1 MTDSGFDDLDE
12 LFGEEDLISLLD
24 DVQEAQDKKTEQSLA
39 DSASGKDV
47 NGDSADISG
56 IARENAEA
64 MASTSSSVYR
74 ELMDGLSEEEMELVG
89 GTIVRNKSIEDYDVE
104 IFSPPQL
111 NQIRLGIDHGVD
123 VSFYDSADMTFR
135 QMREIRIGLE
145 QKLDVSFY
153 ANKYYRDKQMRE
165 IRLGLMERLDVL
177 AYARLVYSL
186 TDMQNKRAEQFK
198 EKYSK
203 DPASLDFDLYDP
215 EIGLQIRTE
224 DGMMRAVIQLTKPLP
239 EDFGETALRSLL
251 NAYGISAGLCIDK
264 LDLEHLETDTEYE
277 VAVGTLP
284 CDGVDGYYEYFTEL
298 MDEPPRIKED
308 GSIDYR
314 AQREYV
320 SAKPGNVVAVYHPAK
335 FGENGMC
342 ISGIVIA
349 GYSGKDLPALQVSGI
364 HYDPEKKT
372 YIADKEG
379 FLIQSN
385 DSLMIQELME
395 IRGDVAYGKGN
406 IKFDGSVHITG
417 SVMENAIVEVSGD
430 ITVDGFVEGAK
441 LKAGR
446 DITIR
451 RGVNGNSKGVI
462 EAGRNVVAA
471 FFEHTTINAGENIE
485 AGYIMDSRASCK
497 GDVKVA
503 GRKAVICGGKVKAGR
518 TIQTM
523 NVGNKSHVR
532 TELELAAKE
541 DYGEKMSELVRRKRR
556 LEDEMEQIR
565 EAMKTVLQKVGAL
578 TGRTNSIYLK
588 FEDVYEKQSEELTEL
603 NKEQEALHREL
614 EGTKNMFI
622 LINGSVYDN
631 THIKVNGNSLI
642 VDEEKKNVRFYSQ
655 GRQIITE

>member
-1 MTDSGFDDLDE
+1 MGSGFDDLDD

-39 DSASGKDV
+39 DPSAKDV
-47 NGDSADISG
+47 KGGSADISG
-56 IARENAEA
+56 VARENAEA

-89 GTIVRNKSIEDYDVE
+89 GTIIRNKSIEEYDIKVY
-104 IFSPPQL
+104 SPPQL

-123 VSFYDSADMTFR
+123 VSLYDSAEMTFR

-145 QKLDVSFY
+145 QEIDVSFY

-186 TDMQNKRAEQFK
+186 TDMKNKRAEQFR
-198 EKYSK
+198 EKYLK
-203 DPASLDFDLYDP
+203 DPSALDFELYDRQTG
-215 EIGLQIRTE
+215 IQIRTE
-224 DGMMRAVIQLTKPLP
+224 DGMMRAVILLSKPLP
-239 EDFGETALRSLL
+239 EDFGETALRLLL
-251 NAYGISAGLCIDK
+251 NEYGISSGLCIDK
-264 LDLEHLETDTEYE
+264 LDLEHLKTDIEYE
-277 VAVGTLP
+277 VAVGKKP
-284 CDGVDGYYEYFTEL
+284 CNGVDGYYEYFTEL

-320 SAKPGNVVAVYHPAK
+320 SAKPGNVVAVYHPAQI
-335 FGENGMC
+335 GENGMC
-342 ISGIVIA
+342 ISGIDIE
-349 GYSGKDLPALQVSGI
+349 GYIGKDLPALQVNGI
-364 HYDPEKKT
+364 HFDPKKNT

-385 DSLMIQELME
+385 NSLTIQELME
-395 IRGDVAYGKGN
+395 IKGDVAYGKGN

-446 DITIR
+446 DITIK

-471 FFEHTTINAGENIE
+471 FFEHTTIDAEGNIE
-485 AGYIMDSRASCK
+485 AGYIMDSMASCR

-503 GRKAVICGGKVKAGR
+503 GRKAVICGGKVKAGK

-523 NVGNKSHVR
+523 NVGNRSHVH
-532 TELELAAKE
+532 TELELGGKE
-541 DYGEKMSELVRRKRR
+541 DYGEKMSDLVRRKRR
-556 LEDEMEQIR
+556 LENEMEQIK
-565 EAMKTVLQKVGAL
+565 EAMNTVLQKVGAL
-578 TGRTNSIYLK
+578 KGRTNSIYLK
-588 FEDVYEKQSEELTEL
+588 FEDVYEKQNEELIEL
-603 NKEQEALHREL
+603 NKEQDALHKEL
-614 EGTKNMFI
+614 EGSKNMYI

-631 THIKVNGNSLI
+631 TLIKVNGNSLM
-642 VDEEKKNVRFYSQ
+642 VDEEKKMVRFYSQ

>member
-1 MTDSGFDDLDE
+1 MGSGFDDLDE

-39 DSASGKDV
+39 ESSAKDV
-47 NGDSADISG
+47 KGGSADVSG
-56 IARENAEA
+56 VAKENAEA

-89 GTIVRNKSIEDYDVE
+89 STVIRNKSIEEYD
-104 IFSPPQL
+104 IKIYSPPQL
-111 NQIRLGIDHGVD
+111 HQIRLGIDHGVD
-123 VSFYDSADMTFR
+123 VSFYDSAEMTFR

-145 QKLDVSFY
+145 QEIDVSFY

-165 IRLGLMERLDVL
+165 IRLGLMERMDVL

-186 TDMQNKRAEQFK
+186 TDMQNKRAEQFR
-198 EKYSK
+198 EKYAK
-203 DPASLDFDLYDP
+203 DPSSLDFELTDR
-215 EIGLQIRTE
+215 ETGVEIRTE
-224 DGMMRAVIQLTKPLP
+224 DGMMRAVIMLSKPLP
-239 EDFGETALRSLL
+239 NDFGETALRLLL
-251 NAYGISAGLCIDK
+251 NEYGISSGLCIDK
-264 LDLEHLETDTEYE
+264 LDLEHLKTYTEYE
-277 VAVGTLP
+277 VAVGKQP
-284 CDGVDGYYEYFTEL
+284 CNGFDGYYEYFTEL
-298 MDEPPRIKED
+298 MNEPPRIKED

-320 SAKPGNVVAVYHPAK
+320 SAKPGTVVAVYHPAQS
-335 FGENGMC
+335 GENGMC
-342 ISGIVIA
+342 ISGIDLA
-349 GYSGKDLPALQVSGI
+349 GYIGKDLPELQVNGI
-364 HYDPEKKT
+364 HYDSKKKT

-379 FLIQSN
+379 FLIQSDN
-385 DSLMIQELME
+385 SLTIQELME

-471 FFEHTTINAGENIE
+471 FFEHTTIDAGGNIE
-485 AGYIMDSRASCK
+485 AGYILDSTASCS

-503 GRKAVICGGKVKAGR
+503 GRKAVICGGKVKAGK

-523 NVGNKSHVR
+523 NVGNRSHVH
-532 TELELAAKE
+532 TELELGGKE
-541 DYGEKMSELVRRKRR
+541 DYGEKMSDLVRRKRR
-556 LEDEMEQIR
+556 LENEMEQIK
-565 EAMKTVLQKVGAL
+565 EAMNTVLQKVGAL
-578 TGRTNSIYLK
+578 KGRTNSIYLK
-588 FEDVYEKQSEELTEL
+588 FEDVYEKQNEELIEI
-603 NKEQEALHREL
+603 NKEQDALHKEL
-614 EGTKNMFI
+614 EGNRNMYI

-631 THIKVNGNSLI
+631 TLIRVNGNSMM

>member
-47 NGDSADISG
+47 KGDSADISG

-203 DPASLDFDLYDP
+203 DPSSLDFDLYDP

-251 NAYGISAGLCIDK
+251 NEYGISAGLCIDK
-264 LDLEHLETDTEYE
+264 LDLKHLETDTEYE

-284 CDGVDGYYEYFTEL
+284 
-298 MDEPPRIKED
+298 
-308 GSIDYR
+308 
-314 AQREYV
+314 
-320 SAKPGNVVAVYHPAK
+320 
-335 FGENGMC
+335 
-342 ISGIVIA
+342 
-349 GYSGKDLPALQVSGI
+349 
-364 HYDPEKKT
+364 
-372 YIADKEG
+372 
-379 FLIQSN
+379 
-385 DSLMIQELME
+385 
-395 IRGDVAYGKGN
+395 
-406 IKFDGSVHITG
+406 
-417 SVMENAIVEVSGD
+417 
-430 ITVDGFVEGAK
+430 
-441 LKAGR
+441 
-446 DITIR
+446 
-451 RGVNGNSKGVI
+451 
-462 EAGRNVVAA
+462 
-471 FFEHTTINAGENIE
+471 
-485 AGYIMDSRASCK
+485 
-497 GDVKVA
+497 
-503 GRKAVICGGKVKAGR
+503 
-518 TIQTM
+518 
-523 NVGNKSHVR
+523 
-532 TELELAAKE
+532 
-541 DYGEKMSELVRRKRR
+541 
-556 LEDEMEQIR
+556 
-565 EAMKTVLQKVGAL
+565 
-578 TGRTNSIYLK
+578 
-588 FEDVYEKQSEELTEL
+588 
-603 NKEQEALHREL
+603 
-614 EGTKNMFI
+614 
-622 LINGSVYDN
+622 
-631 THIKVNGNSLI
+631 
-642 VDEEKKNVRFYSQ
+642 
-655 GRQIITE
+655 